1 MRQAPLCSDVI
12 KQAPPDPPLILLGA
26 GSGPSV
32 TASIYAIV
40 DRGAQLRPQLARE
53 LRGSVLLDFTEGY
66 VPTRIDFRGDEI
78 EVTDGSEEDRAHHL
92 LVQGS
97 LPDIVALIA
106 SPLAGGLPKP
116 TSAPGRAA
124 LARLAD
130 GRVEFEGP
138 LRLARGLMRLLSVA
152 PSTKRHV
159 PERSTPRHMS
169 E

>member
-1 MRQAPLCSDVI
+1 MPTRPGT
-12 KQAPPDPPLILLGA
+12 DPPLILLGA
-26 GSGPSV
+26 GHGASV

-53 LRGSVLLDFTEGY
+53 LRGSVLLEFTEGY

-78 EVTDGSEEDRAHHL
+78 DVADGSEQDRAHDL

-106 SPLAGGLPKP
+106 APLAGGLPKP
-116 TSAPGRAA
+116 TSAQGRAA

-152 PSTKRHV
+152 PTAKRRA
-159 PERSTPRHMS
+159 PESSTPEHVVAQQ
-169 E
+169 